1 MIPKKI
7 HYCWFGGNPL
17 KPLPEAMKRN
27 IESWKKFCP
36 GYEIIC
42 WDEKNYDINNSIP
55 FVKQAYACK
64 KFAFV
69 SDYVRL
75 EALYREGGI
84 YMDTDVELVKPLDDF
99 LQHRFF
105 TSTEYIADN
114 VRILNVKDRLYP
126 DGTKRNPEDIIIGI
140 GIMSAFWA
148 VEPRHPFMSDCLNF
162 YKDKNFILP
171 DGSYYD
177 KVILTV
183 VLALCAEK
191 YGFKYKKG
199 PQELREGMCLYPD
212 EYFTYAGF
220 RTENSVALHAAYNSW
235 REVSAI
241 HRFYT
246 KCSQNQTFVKIKK
259 NLATLSIFSRMFDYA
274 KKLLWLK

>member
-7 HYCWFGGNPL
+7 HYCWFGG

-84 YMDTDVELVKPLDDF
+84 YMDTDIELVKSLDDF
-99 LQHRFF
+99 LHHRFF

-126 DGTKRNPEDIIIGI
+126 DGTKRNPEEIIIGI
-140 GIMSAFWA
+140 GIMSAFWG

-199 PQELREGMCLYPD
+199 PQELSEGMCLYPD

-241 HRFYT
+241 HKFYT

>member
-7 HYCWFGGNPL
+7 HYCLFGG

-84 YMDTDVELVKPLDDF
+84 YMDTDIELVKSLDDF
-99 LQHRFF
+99 LHHRFF

-126 DGTKRNPEDIIIGI
+126 DGTKRNPEEIIIGI
-140 GIMSAFWA
+140 GIMSAFWG

-199 PQELREGMCLYPD
+199 PQELSEGMCLYPD

-241 HRFYT
+241 HKFYT

>member
-1 MIPKKI
+1 
-7 HYCWFGGNPL
+7 
-17 KPLPEAMKRN
+17 MKRN

-84 YMDTDVELVKPLDDF
+84 YMDTDIELVKPLDDF
-99 LQHRFF
+99 LHHRFF

-126 DGTKRNPEDIIIGI
+126 DGTKRNPEEIIIGI
-140 GIMSAFWA
+140 GIMSAFWG

-199 PQELREGMCLYPD
+199 PQELSEGMCLYPD

-241 HRFYT
+241 HKFYT

>member
-7 HYCWFGGNPL
+7 HYCWFGG

-99 LQHRFF
+99 LHHRFF

-126 DGTKRNPEDIIIGI
+126 DGTKRNPEEIIIGI
-140 GIMSAFWA
+140 GIMSAFWG

-162 YKDKNFILP
+162 YKTKNFILP

-199 PQELREGMCLYPD
+199 PQELREGMFLYPD
-212 EYFTYAGF
+212 EYFTYVGF
-220 RTENSVALHAAYNSW
+220 RTVQSVALHAANNSW
-235 REVSAI
+235 RRINVI
-241 HRFYT
+241 HKLYA
-246 KCSQNQTFVKIKK
+246 KCSQYKALKVIKVYLMSNHTLCMFFDYIKK
-259 NLATLSIFSRMFDYA
+259 
-274 KKLLWLK
+274 KLWIK

>member
-7 HYCWFGGNPL
+7 HYCWFGG

-36 GYEIIC
+36 GYEIIY

-84 YMDTDVELVKPLDDF
+84 YMDTDIELVKPLDDF
-99 LQHRFF
+99 LHHRFF

-126 DGTKRNPEDIIIGI
+126 DGTKRNPEEIIIGI
-140 GIMSAFWA
+140 GIMSAFWG

-199 PQELREGMCLYPD
+199 PQELSEGMCLYPD

-241 HRFYT
+241 HKFYT

>member
-7 HYCWFGGNPL
+7 HYCWFGG

-36 GYEIIC
+36 GYEIIR
-42 WDEKNYDINNSIP
+42 WDEGSYDINNSIP

-126 DGTKRNPEDIIIGI
+126 DGTKRNPEEIIIGI
-140 GIMSAFWA
+140 GIMSAFWG

-199 PQELREGMCLYPD
+199 PQELSEGMCLYPD

>member
-7 HYCWFGGNPL
+7 HYCWFGG

-84 YMDTDVELVKPLDDF
+84 YMDTDIELVKPLDDF
-99 LQHRFF
+99 LHHRFF

-126 DGTKRNPEDIIIGI
+126 DGTKKNPEEIIIGI
-140 GIMSAFWA
+140 GIMSAFWG

-171 DGSYYD
+171 DGS
-177 KVILTV
+177 
-183 VLALCAEK
+183 
-191 YGFKYKKG
+191 
-199 PQELREGMCLYPD
+199 
-212 EYFTYAGF
+212 
-220 RTENSVALHAAYNSW
+220 
-235 REVSAI
+235 
-241 HRFYT
+241 
-246 KCSQNQTFVKIKK
+246 
-259 NLATLSIFSRMFDYA
+259 
-274 KKLLWLK
+274 

>member
-7 HYCWFGGNPL
+7 HYCWFGG

-199 PQELREGMCLYPD
+199 PQELSEGMCLYPD